1 MPLTRHWLYE
11 SELVRVAKL
20 NNESQWQID
29 TKIEIDEA
37 SVKAAAQQA
46 LDDTHQ
52 ELITLRNV
60 EERADVE
67 FTHSVCP
74 GCKDK
79 LYPELAK

>member
-37 SVKAAAQQA
+37 SVKAAA
-46 LDDTHQ
+46 
-52 ELITLRNV
+52 
-60 EERADVE
+60 
-67 FTHSVCP
+67 
-74 GCKDK
+74 
-79 LYPELAK
+79 